1 MSLPQNSNLEDRDL
15 WKNIR
20 GEEKK
25 REMLVRAMM
34 SLKFEDRKFDDM
46 PNVID
51 EEYLDV
57 EEYNWPDGH

>member
-15 WKNIR
+15 QKNIR

-25 REMLVRAMM
+25 REMLVRLMM
-34 SLKFEDRKFDDM
+34 SLKFDDM

-51 EEYLDV
+51 DEYWDV